1 MDLEAR
7 VIHEIQASPFN
18 RGLDGADWLAQPG
31 NVVAMVD
38 DGFAL
43 FDYLG
48 NGLYAIHLFL
58 RSRGKDAVA
67 DVRTVTE
74 AMFAHGAQMI
84 VGHIPVI
91 NRRAAVIGRMAGY
104 HYAGRRTTPY
114 GDILVY
120 LIAPET
126 H

>member
-7 VIHEIQASPFN
+7 IIHEINTSPFN
-18 RGLDGADWLAQPG
+18 RGLCGADWLANTR

-43 FDYLG
+43 FDDLG
-48 NGLYAIHLFL
+48 GGLFAIHLFL
-58 RSRGKDAVA
+58 RSTGKEAVA
-67 DVRTVTE
+67 AVRTVTE
-74 AMFAHGAQMI
+74 TMFLHGAQMI

-91 NRRAAVIGRMAGY
+91 NRKVAVIGRMAGY
-104 HYAGRRTTPY
+104 HYAGRTSTPH
-114 GDILVY
+114 GDVLVY
-120 LIAPET
+120 LIAPEI

>member
-7 VIHEIQASPFN
+7 IIHEIQASPFN
-18 RGLDGADWLAQPG
+18 RGLCGADWLSDPR

-48 NGLYAIHLFL
+48 GGLFAIHLFL
-58 RSRGKDAVA
+58 RSRGKDAVV
-67 DVRTVTE
+67 DVLAVTRT
-74 AMFAHGAQMI
+74 MFRHGAQMI
-84 VGHIPVI
+84 VGHVPAE
-91 NRRAAVIGRMAGY
+91 NRKAAIIGRMAGY
-104 HYAGRRTTPY
+104 HYAGRESTPY
-114 GDILVY
+114 GDVLVY

>member
-7 VIHEIQASPFN
+7 VIHEIKTSPFN
-18 RGLDGADWLAQPG
+18 RGLCGADWLADPR

-48 NGLYAIHLFL
+48 GGLYAIHLFL
-58 RSRGKDAVA
+58 RSRGRDAVI
-67 DVRTVTE
+67 DVQTITDT
-74 AMFAHGAQMI
+74 MFRNGAQMI

-104 HYAGRRTTPY
+104 HYAGRETTPY
-114 GDILVY
+114 GDVLVY